1 MFDNYVEII
10 FQKINFPAFQSLM
23 FLKWYDGWTNPVEFN
38 LRWTVFT
45 YFWQHKDR
53 INICKYS
60 GFPNN
65 ENLI

>member
-1 MFDNYVEII
+1 
-10 FQKINFPAFQSLM
+10 M

-53 INICKYS
+53 INICKYN